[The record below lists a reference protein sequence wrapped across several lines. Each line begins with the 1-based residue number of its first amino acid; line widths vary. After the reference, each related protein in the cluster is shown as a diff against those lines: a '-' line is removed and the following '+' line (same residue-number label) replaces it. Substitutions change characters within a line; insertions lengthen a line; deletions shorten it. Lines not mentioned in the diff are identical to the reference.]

1 MTQRT
6 TSDAQVASTGAFLPD
21 SWSCWE
27 GSVILSTGKETFEVL
42 GLPGAKLSARMPG
55 APDQHRMPTFHDLY
69 YFSTLTHHRPVIN
82 VSLNTQGANTNVRS
96 HDFILDS
103 FTQWDRSRERS
114 GQGQWDFAFHVSH
127 PGALIYMSRC
137 AYLRGLVCVCERKDL
152 FVPQTKGRVRFRP
165 RVPSVIESSPS
176 FKTSKMSASR
186 PLLCPRVRIH
196 AQSLPGAGDAVTY
209 LMARG
214 SGMPMPMTTMRCKIG
229 PRGRARYSN
238 GSGW

>member
-27 GSVILSTGKETFEVL
+27 GSVILNTGKETFEVL

-82 VSLNTQGANTNVRS
+82 VSLNTQGANTNVRG

-127 PGALIYMSRC
+127 PGALIYESR
-137 AYLRGLVCVCERKDL
+137 AFLWDSFVFVKDL
-152 FVPQTKGRVRFRP
+152 YSFRRQSDGSAFALACP
-165 RVPSVIESSPS
+165 ASSSQARRPEPPKCLHPDLCSAPASES
-176 FKTSKMSASR
+176 TR
-186 PLLCPRVRIH
+186 NLCR
-196 AQSLPGAGDAVTY
+196 AQGTP
-209 LMARG
+209 
-214 SGMPMPMTTMRCKIG
+214 
-229 PRGRARYSN
+229 
-238 GSGW
+238 